1 MFAYD
6 EARLGLINWHKRRYC
21 PVGVRPPWVVRRQ
34 YEWTWLYAAVEPA
47 TGEVCCLYLPSL
59 DGSCYHLFLQHLSS
73 CYPDDL
79 IVLVQDNAP
88 AHHSQQLTVPH
99 NIALLPLPPYSP
111 ELNPAERLFLEF
123 RRLLANRLFDTVD
136 DLHEATTEVLRRY
149 WHDREALKQL
159 TNFPWWRQALE
170 KL

>member
-6 EARLGLINWHKRRYC
+6 EARLGLITWHKRRYR
-21 PVGVRPPWVVRRQ
+21 PVGIRPPWVVRRQ
-34 YEWTWLYAAVEPA
+34 YQWTWLYAAVEPA
-47 TGEVCCLYLPSL
+47 TGEVCCWYLRSL
-59 DGSCYHLFLQHLSS
+59 DGACYHLFLQHLSR

-79 IVLVQDNAP
+79 IVLVRDNAP
-88 AHHSQQLTVPH
+88 AHRSQQLTIPH
-99 NIALLPLPPYSP
+99 NIALLPLPTYSP
-111 ELNPAERLFLEF
+111 ELSPVERLFLEF
-123 RRLLANRLFDTVD
+123 RRLLANRRFDTID
-136 DLHEATTEVLRRY
+136 DLHEATTEIFRRY